1 MHLRCEV
8 DVGISR
14 LYRPIWPS
22 RGRKRDEYRWA
33 AATDETKVLACKAC
47 LQVFLTGIF
56 SLIDLLLSEHNA
68 TSSFH

>member
-47 LQVFLTGIF
+47 LQVFLNWNIF
-56 SLIDLLLSEHNA
+56 SDRLASER
-68 TSSFH
+68 T